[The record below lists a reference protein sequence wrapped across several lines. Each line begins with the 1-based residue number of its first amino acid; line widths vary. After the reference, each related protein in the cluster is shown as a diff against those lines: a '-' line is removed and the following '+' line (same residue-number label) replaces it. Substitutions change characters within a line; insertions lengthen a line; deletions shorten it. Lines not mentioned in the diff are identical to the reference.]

1 MADKAVVI
9 AVDEDRAR
17 LKAAYQQALTDL
29 QAIQTKTSWT
39 NAEAIAAIKR
49 LADIQEKVLK
59 LMASKI
65 NG

>member
-1 MADKAVVI
+1 MADRIVTI

>member
-1 MADKAVVI
+1 MADIPVTI
-9 AVDEDRAR
+9 AVDADRQTV
-17 LKAAYQQALTDL
+17 KAAYLQALTDL
-29 QAIQTKTSWT
+29 QAYQAKISWT

-59 LMASKI
+59 FMARQI